1 MLVNEK
7 VAIDHGLKADE
18 YKKICDLLKRTP
30 NLTELGIFSAMWN
43 EHCSYK
49 SSKLHLKKLPTKSE
63 KVIQG
68 PGENAGVIDIED
80 DDAIVFKIES
90 HNHPSFIEPYQG
102 AATGVG
108 GIMRDVF
115 TMGARPIANLNSI
128 HFGSPQNKKTK
139 NLLRGVVHGIG
150 GYGNCMGVP
159 TIAGQTCFDSS
170 YNGNIL
176 VNAMTLGLVKKNK
189 IFYSKAA
196 GLNKPVI
203 YVGSKT
209 GRDGIHGASMA
220 SASFD
225 DKIEE
230 KKPTV
235 QVGDPFTEKLLL
247 EACLELMEGDSII
260 SIQDMGAAGLTSS
273 SIEMASKGNL
283 GIKIDLNKV
292 PCRETKMT
300 PYEIMLSESQERMLI
315 VLENGKE
322 EHAKKIFDKWNL
334 DFAVIGKTTNS
345 KKIELFFDDEQ
356 VANIP
361 VNSLVEN
368 APMYDRKWKKAKLP
382 KKNKFKNVDFNNLK
396 IKDVLK
402 KILSNHNVCSK
413 EWIWQQYDHTV
424 MGDTIQKPGGDSGV
438 VRVHG
443 TNKAVAASV
452 DSSAVYCWAHPLTGG
467 KQIVAESWRN
477 LISVGAKPI
486 AITNCLNF
494 GSPENED
501 NMGEFVECVE
511 GIAEASKYLNFPV
524 VSGNVSFYN
533 QTKEVGIKPTPA
545 IGGVGLIKDYK
556 KMITMNFKEI
566 NNLVL
571 IIGKTEGHIDQSL
584 FARTILDE
592 KNGPPPEVNLFN
604 EKNNGESLL
613 ELIDNNYIKSAHDIS
628 LGGLL
633 TAISKM
639 CIKGNKG
646 IKLSKSKN
654 LMNEIEYFFSEDQGR
669 YIIEIN
675 PKDLSEVVKI
685 LKKNSVHYEELGI
698 IIDNELVIS
707 QKTKVTIDELKSYN
721 TNWLKNYMSS

>member
-7 VAIDHGLKADE
+7 VAIEHGLKAEE
-18 YKKICDLLKRTP
+18 YKKICELLDRIP
-30 NLTELGIFSAMWN
+30 NITELGIFSAMWN

-49 SSKLHLKKLPTKSE
+49 SSRLHLKKLPTKGK

-68 PGENAGVIDIED
+68 PGENAGVIDVED
-80 DDAIVFKIES
+80 GDAIVFKIES

-128 HFGSPQNKKTK
+128 HFGSPQHKKTK

-159 TIAGQTCFDSS
+159 TIAGQTAFDSS

-225 DKIEE
+225 EKIEE

-247 EACLELMEGDSII
+247 EACLELMSGDSII
-260 SIQDMGAAGLTSS
+260 AIQDMGAAGLTSS

-283 GIKIDLNKV
+283 GIEINLNKV
-292 PCRETKMT
+292 PCREAKMT

-322 EHAKKIFDKWNL
+322 ETAKKIFDKWNL
-334 DFAVIGKTTNS
+334 DFAVIGKTTDTKN
-345 KKIELFFDDEQ
+345 IELFFDNEQ
-356 VANIP
+356 VAKIP
-361 VNSLVEN
+361 VNTLVEN
-368 APMYDRKWKKAKLP
+368 SPMYDRKWKKSKLP
-382 KKNKFKNVDFNNLK
+382 KKNRIKKDVINKLK

-402 KILSNHNVCSK
+402 KILSNPNICSK
-413 EWIWQQYDHTV
+413 EWIWRQYDHTV

-438 VRVHG
+438 VRIHG

-467 KQIVAESWRN
+467 KQVVAESWRN
-477 LISVGAKPI
+477 LIAVGATPI

-494 GSPENED
+494 GSPEKEE
-501 NMGEFVECVE
+501 NMGEFVECVQ
-511 GIAEASKYLNFPV
+511 GIGEASEYLKFPV

-533 QTKEVGIKPTPA
+533 QTKEVGIKPTPS

-556 KMITMNFKEI
+556 KMVTMDFKEKD
-566 NNLVL
+566 NLVL
-571 IIGKTEGHIDQSL
+571 VIGKTEGHIDQSL
-584 FARTILDE
+584 FARAILDE

-613 ELIDNNYIKSAHDIS
+613 SLIDNNHIKSAHDIS

-633 TAISKM
+633 TALCKM
-639 CIKGNKG
+639 SIKGNKG
-646 IKLSKSKN
+646 IKLKKSKN
-654 LMNEIEYFFSEDQGR
+654 LINEIEYFFAEDQGR

-675 PKDLSEVVKI
+675 PKDLKEVTKI
-685 LKKNSVHYEELGI
+685 LNKNSVYHEELGVVVDKELI
-698 IIDNELVIS
+698 INE
-707 QKTKVTIDELKSYN
+707 KTKVTIDELKSYN
-721 TNWLKNYMSS
+721 TNWLTNYMSS

>member
-7 VAIDHGLKADE
+7 VAIEHGLKTEE
-18 YKKICDLLKRTP
+18 YKKICELLKRTP
-30 NLTELGIFSAMWN
+30 NITELGIFSAMWN

-49 SSKLHLKKLPTKSE
+49 SSRLHLKKLPTKGK

-80 DDAIVFKIES
+80 GDAIVFKIES

-128 HFGSPQNKKTK
+128 HFGSPQHKKTK

-159 TIAGQTCFDSS
+159 TIAGQTSFDSS

-225 DKIEE
+225 EKIEE

-247 EACLELMEGDSII
+247 EACLELMAGDSII
-260 SIQDMGAAGLTSS
+260 AIQDMGAAGLTSS

-283 GIKIDLNKV
+283 GIEINLNKV

-322 EHAKKIFDKWNL
+322 DQAKEIFDKWNL

-345 KKIELFFDDEQ
+345 KNIELFFDNEK

-361 VNSLVEN
+361 VNTLVEN
-368 APMYDRKWKKAKLP
+368 SPMYDRKWKKSKLP
-382 KKNKFKNVDFNNLK
+382 KKNKIKKEVYNKLK

-402 KILSNHNVCSK
+402 KILSNQNICSK

-443 TNKAVAASV
+443 TNKAIAASV

-467 KQIVAESWRN
+467 KQVVAESWRN
-477 LISVGAKPI
+477 LISVGATPI

-494 GSPENED
+494 GSPENEE
-501 NMGEFVECVE
+501 NMGEFVECVQ
-511 GIAEASKYLNFPV
+511 GIGEASKYLNFPV

-533 QTKEVGIKPTPA
+533 QTKEIGIKPTPS

-556 KMITMNFKEI
+556 KMITMDFKEI

-571 IIGKTEGHIDQSL
+571 VIGKTEGHIDQSL

-613 ELIDNNYIKSAHDIS
+613 SLIEKNYIKSAHDIS
-628 LGGLL
+628 LGGLI

-639 CIKGNKG
+639 CIKGDKG
-646 IKLSKSKN
+646 IELKKSKN
-654 LMNEIEYFFSEDQGR
+654 LINEIEYFFSEDQGR

-675 PKDLSEVVKI
+675 PKDLKEVKKI
-685 LKKNSVHYEELGI
+685 LDKNSVHHEELGI
-698 IIDNELVIS
+698 IVEKDMIINE
-707 QKTKVTIDELKSYN
+707 KTKVTIDELKSYN
-721 TNWLKNYMSS
+721 TSWLTKYMSS

>member
-1 MLVNEK
+1 MLVNEQI
-7 VAIDHGLKADE
+7 AIEHGLKSDE
-18 YKKICDLLKRTP
+18 YKKICQLLKRTP
-30 NLTELGIFSAMWN
+30 NITELGIFSAMWN

-49 SSKLHLKKLPTKSE
+49 SSRLHLKKLPTKGK

-80 DDAIVFKIES
+80 GDAIVFKIES

-128 HFGSPQNKKTK
+128 HFGSPQHKKTK

-159 TIAGQTCFDSS
+159 TIAGQTSFDSS

-225 DKIEE
+225 EKIEE

-247 EACLELMEGDSII
+247 EACLELMAGDSII
-260 SIQDMGAAGLTSS
+260 AIQDMGAAGLTSS

-283 GIKIDLNKV
+283 GIEIDLNKV

-322 EHAKKIFDKWNL
+322 EIAKKIFDKWNL

-345 KKIELFFDDEQ
+345 KNIELFFNQEQ
-356 VANIP
+356 VAKIPINI
-361 VNSLVEN
+361 LVEN
-368 APMYDRKWKKAKLP
+368 SPMYDRKWKKSKLP
-382 KKNKFKNVDFNNLK
+382 KKNKIKNEVLNKLK

-402 KILSNHNVCSK
+402 KVLSNQNICSK

-467 KQIVAESWRN
+467 KQVVAESWRN

-494 GSPENED
+494 GSPEKEE
-501 NMGEFVECVE
+501 NMGEFVECVQ
-511 GIAEASKYLNFPV
+511 GIGEASKYLNFPV

-533 QTKEVGIKPTPA
+533 QTKEVGIKPTPS

-556 KMITMNFKEI
+556 NMISMDLKEVD
-566 NNLVL
+566 NLVL

-604 EKNNGESLL
+604 EKNNGESILN
-613 ELIDNNYIKSAHDIS
+613 LIDKGYVKSAHDIS

-633 TAISKM
+633 VAISKM

-646 IKLSKSKN
+646 IKIKKPKN
-654 LMNEIEYFFSEDQGR
+654 LLKEIEYFFAEDQGR
-669 YIIEIN
+669 YLIEIN
-675 PKDLSEVVKI
+675 KGDLKEVTKI
-685 LKKNSVHYEELGI
+685 LDKNSVHNEEFGI
-698 IIDNELVIS
+698 ITKNDMIINE
-707 QKTKVTIDELKSYN
+707 KTKLTIDELKSYY
-721 TNWLKNYMSS
+721 TNWLSKYMS